1 MEMLKAFIHI
11 KVTEQHKYNS
21 NIGCQTAHCGRYIPH
36 FDFGAKPSPIV
47 PYRHLPQSLSGMTAD
62 CRSLV

>member
-21 NIGCQTAHCGRYIPH
+21 NIGCEKFKSKLQ
-36 FDFGAKPSPIV
+36 
-47 PYRHLPQSLSGMTAD
+47 
-62 CRSLV
+62 

>member
-21 NIGCQTAHCGRYIPH
+21 NIGCVLIYLQGLEN
-36 FDFGAKPSPIV
+36 K
-47 PYRHLPQSLSGMTAD
+47 HLGQVS
-62 CRSLV
+62 R

>member
-21 NIGCQTAHCGRYIPH
+21 NIGCVLIYKEEQ
-36 FDFGAKPSPIV
+36 
-47 PYRHLPQSLSGMTAD
+47 
-62 CRSLV
+62 

>member
-21 NIGCQTAHCGRYIPH
+21 NICCVLIYLQGGTTNEIR
-36 FDFGAKPSPIV
+36 
-47 PYRHLPQSLSGMTAD
+47 M
-62 CRSLV
+62 

>member
-21 NIGCQTAHCGRYIPH
+21 NIGCVLMYLQGGTTNEICISVSNNVYACQ
-36 FDFGAKPSPIV
+36 DK
-47 PYRHLPQSLSGMTAD
+47 
-62 CRSLV
+62 

>member
-21 NIGCQTAHCGRYIPH
+21 NIGCVFIY
-36 FDFGAKPSPIV
+36 
-47 PYRHLPQSLSGMTAD
+47 L
-62 CRSLV
+62 